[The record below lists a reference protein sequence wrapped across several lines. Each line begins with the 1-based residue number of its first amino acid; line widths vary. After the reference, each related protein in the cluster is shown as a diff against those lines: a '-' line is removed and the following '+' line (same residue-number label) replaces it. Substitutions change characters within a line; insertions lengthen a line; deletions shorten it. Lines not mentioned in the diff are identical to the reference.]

1 MAEKEVHHSY
11 ECHHKV
17 HGCKTNSFIWVN
29 HSKKQIYFEV
39 PKNASSTMKSVLK
52 GFKNMSKKDLL
63 DNYTTKYSDYFV
75 FAIYRDFEERI
86 LSNYKDFI
94 KSNKS
99 FRIEQMSSLFK
110 MTKQQ
115 VQELSLTRFL
125 ELALKHKDHHWS
137 SQYLFMNYR
146 NDIVPE
152 IYNIKNINSLLKRI
166 DVPIPKRNTNTSK
179 KEEHHLSEND
189 KILVRQ
195 IYETDYKNSS
205 YFAKII

>member
-1 MAEKEVHHSY
+1 MAEKVVHHSY

-39 PKNASSTMKSVLK
+39 PKNASSTMKNVLK

-75 FAIYRDFEERI
+75 FSIYRDFEERI
-86 LSNYKDFI
+86 ISNYRDFI

-99 FRIEQMSSLFK
+99 FRIEQMSSLFN
-110 MTKQQ
+110 MTKKQ

-125 ELALKHKDHHWS
+125 ELALIHKDHHWS
-137 SQYLFMNYR
+137 SQYHFMNYR
-146 NDIVPE
+146 KDIVPE

-166 DVPIPKRNTNTSK
+166 DAPIPKKNVNTSK
-179 KEEHHLSEND
+179 KEEHHLSERD
-189 KILVRQ
+189 RILVRQ